1 MVVQNGTAVQRVSN
15 REEDSMNLE
24 PSLSGK
30 EIIGIIYPP
39 PDIRSKY
46 ISLFLNQN
54 TVVVTVLI
62 QLHPFYQKKVK
73 TKQYP

>member
-1 MVVQNGTAVQRVSN
+1 MVVTNGTAAVQRVSN

-39 PDIRSKY
+39 PDIRSKFFP
-46 ISLFLNQN
+46 LF
-54 TVVVTVLI
+54 
-62 QLHPFYQKKVK
+62 
-73 TKQYP
+73 